1 MPTLYIA
8 APSYALS
15 GPLERDRVLSAAHAV
30 GDAAGF
36 TVVASPLLDR
46 HMSGW
51 GAWLPPTE
59 RIADLLTAITHDAV
73 WACKGGYGCVHAVP
87 ALLAAQTAKKPL
99 LAGYSDAT
107 VLHAVWRRR
116 GWGEGLYGHLGKT
129 GGGREETSAHLLL
142 RGAGYA
148 RDHAT
153 DAGARVLRAGQ
164 AEGPAFAACLSV
176 LARLAGTG
184 AVPDLSGH
192 LLFCE
197 DIDDKPFQ
205 IDHAFEQ
212 LHQTGHLRGLTALV
226 GGTFTYQ
233 ERNDYLGPTADEV
246 LVSWGER
253 LGVPVLARLPFGH
266 LEDQLVIPSGR
277 RTSLVLER
285 ERWSLTFHPR

>member
-1 MPTLYIA
+1 MPTLYVA
-8 APSYALS
+8 APSYALT
-15 GPLERDRVLSAAHAV
+15 GPLERDRILTVAHAV
-30 GDAAGF
+30 AGAAGF
-36 TVVASPLLDR
+36 TVVPSPLLER
-46 HMSGW
+46 HVPGW
-51 GAWLPPTE
+51 GAWLPAVE
-59 RIADLLTAITHDAV
+59 RTADLLTAITHDAV

-87 ALLAAQTAKKPL
+87 ALLAATTTKQPL

-129 GGGREETSAHLLL
+129 RGGREESSALSLL

-153 DAGARVLRAGQ
+153 DAGARVLRAGT

-176 LARLAGTG
+176 LARLVGTG

-192 LLFCE
+192 VLFCE

-212 LHQTGHLRGLTALV
+212 LHQAGHLRGITALV

-233 ERNDYLGPTADEV
+233 ERNDYLGPTADE
-246 LVSWGER
+246 LLAAWGER
-253 LGVPVLARLPFGH
+253 LQVPVLSRLPFGH
-266 LEDQLVIPSGR
+266 LDDQLVIPSGR
-277 RTSLVLER
+277 RTTLTLTQDS
-285 ERWSLTFHPR
+285 WNLTFHPR